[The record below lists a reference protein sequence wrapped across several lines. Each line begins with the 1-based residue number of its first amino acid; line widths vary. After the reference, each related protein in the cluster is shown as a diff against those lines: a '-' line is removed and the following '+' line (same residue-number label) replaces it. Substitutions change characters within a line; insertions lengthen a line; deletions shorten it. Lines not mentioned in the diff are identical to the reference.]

1 MVGAEEGVVAG
12 VFGGAGDREELLVGR
27 ALLRLG
33 EDPEVHEGTVRP
45 APLAPAPAS
54 PGWVYARPA
63 DAADAGQVMPTPD
76 QARRDQ
82 DEWERQ
88 RRERRASVAAEAA
101 GAEATR
107 ERRAA
112 QLAAAYA
119 QHRRMRVDS

>member
-1 MVGAEEGVVAG
+1 
-12 VFGGAGDREELLVGR
+12 
-27 ALLRLG
+27 
-33 EDPEVHEGTVRP
+33 
-45 APLAPAPAS
+45 
-54 PGWVYARPA
+54 
-63 DAADAGQVMPTPD
+63 MPTPD

-88 RRERRASVAAEAA
+88 RRERRASVAGEAA